1 MLLKPLEPAVIV
13 CPDDIVTLVLDEG
26 TLPEAQFEGVSHCP
40 SPLEFVK
47 VSDDS
52 LKT

>member
-1 MLLKPLEPAVIV
+1 MLLKPLEPALIV

-26 TLPEAQFEGVSHCP
+26 TLPESQFEAVPHWP
-40 SPLEFVK
+40 SQLPFVK